1 MIPHERS
8 LVDKLK
14 DEPFALIG
22 VNSDE
27 DRAALKQRLAAERM
41 PWRHFFDGGSTEGPI
56 ATKWNVRAWPTT
68 YVIDA
73 EGVIRGRNLR
83 DERAEQLIEK
93 LLAELAAKGKQQA
106 R

>member
-1 MIPHERS
+1 MIPRERS
-8 LVDKLK
+8 LADKLK
-14 DEPFALIG
+14 DKPFALLG

-27 DRAALKQRLAAERM
+27 DNDALKQRLTAEQM
-41 PWRHFFDGGSTEGPI
+41 PWRHFFDGSTEGPI
-56 ATKWNVRAWPTT
+56 ATKWNVSAWPTT

-73 EGVIRGRNLR
+73 EGVIRGRDLR
-83 DERAEQLIEK
+83 DERAEQMIEK

>member
-1 MIPHERS
+1 MIPRERS
-8 LVDKLK
+8 LADKLK
-14 DEPFALIG
+14 DKPFVLLG

-27 DRAALKQRLAAERM
+27 DHDALKQRLAAEQM
-41 PWRHFFDGGSTEGPI
+41 PWRNFFDGGSTEGPI

-73 EGVIRGRNLR
+73 QGVIRGRNLR
-83 DERAEQLIEK
+83 DERAEQLIEE
-93 LLAELAAKGKQQA
+93 LLAELAAKGKHQA